1 MFITALLLCTDS
13 SNMSPYLILINDSI
27 INNLILKYISILL
40 FDVVNTPAGTIQIV
54 NQIIIIGLGSI
65 QFISA
70 WAVSNSILSIRSSMV
85 FWTTLKVFK
94 ELFYLIEE
102 DIQSSIIYFEIKF
115 EANQH
120 RFVYCISNEIFQC
133 RIHIVLDK
141 ENLRKSRL
149 KWSRRCHSVSVSLVY
164 CVKMSQSSLISRVRQ
179 KASILEDCLAEF
191 EQNDYVLDY
200 VACCDVLRVFVLH

>member
-85 FWTTLKVFK
+85 FWTALKVFK

-120 RFVYCISNEIFQC
+120 RFVFSNEIFQC

-141 ENLRKSRL
+141 EDLRKSRL

>member
-40 FDVVNTPAGTIQIV
+40 FDVVNTPADTIQIV

-85 FWTTLKVFK
+85 FWTALKVFK

-120 RFVYCISNEIFQC
+120 RFVFSNEIFQC

-141 ENLRKSRL
+141 EDLRKSRL

-200 VACCDVLRVFVLH
+200 VACCNVLRVFVLH

>member
-70 WAVSNSILSIRSSMV
+70 
-85 FWTTLKVFK
+85 
-94 ELFYLIEE
+94 
-102 DIQSSIIYFEIKF
+102 
-115 EANQH
+115 
-120 RFVYCISNEIFQC
+120 
-133 RIHIVLDK
+133 
-141 ENLRKSRL
+141 
-149 KWSRRCHSVSVSLVY
+149 
-164 CVKMSQSSLISRVRQ
+164 
-179 KASILEDCLAEF
+179 
-191 EQNDYVLDY
+191 
-200 VACCDVLRVFVLH
+200 